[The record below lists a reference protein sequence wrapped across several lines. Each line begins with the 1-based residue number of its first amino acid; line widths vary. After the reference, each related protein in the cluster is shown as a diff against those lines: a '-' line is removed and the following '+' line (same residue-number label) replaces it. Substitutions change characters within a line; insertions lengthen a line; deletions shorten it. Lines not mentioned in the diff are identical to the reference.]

1 MKKVLLVTVL
11 TVGCPVAS
19 YATLVTFTC
28 NCGPVGKEYAKES
41 LSGTCRTS
49 SQTNCIVS
57 ETTDGFVIRMDSG
70 DTGGFAACD
79 ICDCPATSETQWT
92 SSGVT
97 AYRTVYTVY
106 NASTYTCDFHSDVET
121 GCASGYYFVTEDLTG
136 NKPVPVCERCPGLYD
151 DWVDC
156 YGESE
161 TGNRTGI
168 GGCYITDC
176 ANMTD
181 ETGTFTIGPNDKC
194 YY

>member
-11 TVGCPVAS
+11 TVGCPVVS
-19 YATLVTFTC
+19 YAALVTFTC
-28 NCGPVGKEYAKES
+28 NCGPVGKAQGIEFTTG
-41 LSGTCRTS
+41 GTKCTTS
-49 SQTNCIVS
+49 SQTGCIVS
-57 ETTDGFVIRMDSG
+57 ETTDGFVVRMNSNG
-70 DTGGFAACD
+70 VQGHAACD
-79 ICDCPATSETQWT
+79 VCGCPETSETQWT
-92 SSGVT
+92 STGIS
-97 AYRTVYTVY
+97 ASKRVYTIY
-106 NASTYTCDFHSDVET
+106 DASTYTCNFNTQIKT
-121 GCASGYYFVTEDLTG
+121 GCANGYYFVSEGTEG
-136 NKPVPVCERCPGLYD
+136 IVCERCPGLYD

-168 GGCYITDC
+168 GGCYITGC